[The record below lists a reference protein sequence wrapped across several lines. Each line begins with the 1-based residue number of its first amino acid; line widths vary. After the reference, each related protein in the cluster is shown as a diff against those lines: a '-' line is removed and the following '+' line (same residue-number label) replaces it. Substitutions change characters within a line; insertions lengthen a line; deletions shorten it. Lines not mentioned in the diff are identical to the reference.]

1 MVLGN
6 VIMRTIYFKNGTT
19 VEITQEVANII
30 RDRTLS
36 GCGKFQ
42 CFSNEKDDV
51 YFIVNLED
59 VAYVA

>member
-42 CFSNEKDDV
+42 CFSNEKDM
-51 YFIVNLED
+51 FIL
-59 VAYVA
+59 